1 VYRFLLTVAIALV
14 VWALLAGLAALLGF
28 LNNLRMTH
36 AADRRRPNPVWLL
49 VVVAMAGLAIAGPV
63 IIVRDQLADRTA
75 VPTAAEGA
83 QPAEGAGPAAGAA
96 AGGTVKMAGLAFAP
110 GTLTV
115 AKGSTV
121 VFDNDDTAPHTIT
134 ARSGGVD
141 SGVLDPGRQFSVSIT
156 DGFEYFCSI
165 HPSMTAKI
173 AVTG

>member
-1 VYRFLLTVAIALV
+1 
-14 VWALLAGLAALLGF
+14 
-28 LNNLRMTH
+28 MSH

-49 VVVAMAGLAIAGPV
+49 VVVAMAGLAVAGPV
-63 IIVRDQLADRTA
+63 IMVRDQLADRA
-75 VPTAAEGA
+75 GAPSVAEGA
-83 QPAEGAGPAAGAA
+83 QPAEGTAAGSA
-96 AGGTVKMAGLAFAP
+96 AGGTVRMAGLAFAP

-121 VFDNDDTAPHTIT
+121 VFDNDDTAPHTVT

-141 SGVLDPGRQFSVSIT
+141 SGVLDPGKQFSVTVT
-156 DGFEYFCSI
+156 DGFDYFCSI

>member
-1 VYRFLLTVAIALV
+1 
-14 VWALLAGLAALLGF
+14 
-28 LNNLRMTH
+28 MSH

-49 VVVAMAGLAIAGPV
+49 VVVAMAGLAVAGPV
-63 IIVRDQLADRTA
+63 IMVRDQLADRA
-75 VPTAAEGA
+75 GAPTVAEGA
-83 QPAEGAGPAAGAA
+83 QPAEGTAAGAA
-96 AGGTVKMAGLAFAP
+96 AGGTVRMAGLAFAP

-121 VFDNDDTAPHTIT
+121 VFDNDDTAPHTVM

-141 SGVLDPGRQFSVSIT
+141 SGVLDPGKQFSVTVT
-156 DGFEYFCSI
+156 DGFDYFCSI

>member
-1 VYRFLLTVAIALV
+1 
-14 VWALLAGLAALLGF
+14 
-28 LNNLRMTH
+28 MSH

-49 VVVAMAGLAIAGPV
+49 VVVAMAGLAVAGPV
-63 IIVRDQLADRTA
+63 IMVRDQLADRA
-75 VPTAAEGA
+75 VAPTAAEGA

-96 AGGTVKMAGLAFAP
+96 AGGTVRMAGLAFAP

-121 VFDNDDTAPHTIT
+121 VFDNDDTAPHTVT

-141 SGVLDPGRQFSVSIT
+141 SGVLDPGKQFSVTVT
-156 DGFEYFCSI
+156 DGFDYFCSI